1 MTHGPQV
8 PGAPEPSPEDVDR
21 EWEAIVSRLGPWPD
35 ASASSGVSL
44 GHAASPAPPQSSRGP
59 RDYSVEEAPEDFV
72 PPDPPAV
79 ASGRP
84 GLVLSMIA
92 LAGAPAALLLASMIW
107 RSIPAVA
114 IGVLVAL
121 FIAGAGG
128 LFLTLPRES
137 DRRDRG
143 PDDGAQV

>member
-1 MTHGPQV
+1 MTDRPQE

-21 EWEAIVSRLGPWPD
+21 EWEQIVSRLGPWPD
-35 ASASSGVSL
+35 ASASSSVSL
-44 GHAASPAPPQSSRGP
+44 SHGTTPASPQPTWGP
-59 RDYSVEEAPEDFV
+59 RDYTVDDEPEDFV

-92 LAGAPAALLLASMIW
+92 LAGAPAALLLASMVW

-128 LFLTLPRES
+128 LFLTLPRER